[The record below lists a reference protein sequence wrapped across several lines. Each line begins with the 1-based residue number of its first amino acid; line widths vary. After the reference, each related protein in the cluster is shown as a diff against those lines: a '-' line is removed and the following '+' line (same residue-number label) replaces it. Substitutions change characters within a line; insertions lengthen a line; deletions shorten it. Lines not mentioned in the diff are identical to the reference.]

1 MANNTRQQT
10 INTFTGGLNTDLHP
24 LTTPNDVLT
33 DCVNGTVITYN
44 GNEFILQND
53 MGNYKLKKAILP
65 ADYIPVG
72 IKEYGNIIYI
82 VSYNPI
88 EKKCQIGSYPSPQTL
103 FGDDGKMSKDD
114 EYQGI
119 QINALSDN
127 WHWDTNSDDLS
138 IIYNP
143 DSQDDSV
150 LFTKYKPQQNLKVFF
165 PQSGELEDTY
175 LNPGDK
181 YWLYKEN
188 IVSDER
194 DIWKFQ
200 KISYCVLNESKEV
213 YELDSGEVEE
223 KSTEIIDDNL
233 MSYVTW
239 EIPGW
244 LGYKP
249 SLLEPTSFNI
259 YLTNINIPA
268 FLAEKSQKSTEL
280 EGKLNFNIQGQITI
294 DSNNYWNR
302 YFDNLKV
309 LFEYKINDGPWIY
322 NKWGA
327 DSNSDGHIFNEENKN
342 FLPDTDD
349 ATSTNY
355 GNKINVLTYNEYGSV
370 NIAKGD
376 KTVIIRATPYII
388 DQTGEH
394 GVVYDNLVVTYIINL
409 EDLYNVNDIKVFDT
423 YKYLVDTDEV
433 TINLT
438 IISPTSNLNQITCK
452 YKIYSINNNLSGV
465 SDISGYRDID
475 SLNMLGQNMFT
486 IDFYNSENENSIKGF
501 EKENIYILEL
511 AFFNVEDTECKNVL
525 FKTAQFLITSE
536 IINDFYSSTNK
547 FQDISLSEWTTRIK
561 NHTNVEKNIS
571 FKPENQVSTLY
582 SKYIRAYSSDAIFD
596 NTYYTQDSEQDSN
609 FIAELDTAESNV
621 VDTIIN
627 NKDMSLSAFYGCL
640 KSNLTNLKYEI
651 PTPSILGNQGIWEDA
666 TWDNQTFSTVTSI
679 NNGNNRE
686 KINPVTTH
694 ILKTKLEEN
703 LNNIDDSVTT
713 IYAKA
718 LLGSYISNLYSGK
731 EGTRWY
737 LYKNLT
743 WNFSQTGK
751 WNTAKIASASS
762 NYPKWTEQVTGK
774 DGKKTTRI
782 DTLYKQTLLGTGTPR
797 YAYQAYAISSS
808 KYHFGMIYNVRGSDK
823 FDYNTLNYIGNRE
836 NFSTSIRDSDGSTEK
851 FDKFIT
857 DNNSILTFTVVLPSS
872 GKPYSTG
879 RSYKRGWNFPDAGKR
894 CYGSQ
899 SYNSAGVAILCK
911 DGNTKSAA
919 VIKYF
924 QETYNDYF
932 KGRIGTTGDG
942 DLYTTW
948 LVSTDHSVSGEN
960 IIPNLIPNGASSQKM
975 NECVGALLFALGIH
989 LYGYINLVQKDKSYI
1004 SYSGSQIS
1012 SSSDRTF
1019 TIRYTRTDTLKSIIY
1034 KGIDIKNQSLSSLD
1048 NLFTSIGVEKEY
1060 YSVSNLNGNFSNVE
1074 ITTKTNAYSY
1084 IDNTSLDD
1092 FSVKFT
1098 TFTRILQNLLSTKI
1112 SEWTNSIN
1120 YSLDKVYSDFSSEN
1134 RISTTLNT
1142 IADLLI
1148 FEYKEGT
1155 GRFYYKGLPDV
1166 LIHPISAGRIQ
1177 GGCIRAINWSDII
1190 SWDNVYLILTPTQE
1204 FLESEGITYE

>member
-1 MANNTRQQT
+1 MANNTKQQT

-24 LTTPNDVLT
+24 LTTPNDVLS

-72 IKEYGNIIYI
+72 IKEYGNVIYI

-119 QINALSDN
+119 QINTLSDS

-150 LFTKYKPQQNLKVFF
+150 LFTKYKPQQNLKIFF
-165 PQSGELEDTY
+165 PQSGDLEDTY

-200 KISYCVLNESKEV
+200 KINYCVLNESKEV
-213 YELDSGEVEE
+213 YELNSGEVEE
-223 KSTEIIDDNL
+223 KTTNVIDDDL
-233 MSYVTW
+233 MPYVTW
-239 EIPGW
+239 EVPGW

-259 YLTNINIPA
+259 YLTNISIPA

-294 DSNNYWNR
+294 DSNPYWNR

-309 LFEYKINDGPWIY
+309 LFEYKVNDGPWIY
-322 NKWGA
+322 NKWGTNL
-327 DSNSDGHIFNEENKN
+327 NSDGHVFNEENKN
-342 FLPDTDD
+342 FLPETQD
-349 ATSTNY
+349 ATSINY

-370 NIAKGD
+370 NISKGD

-388 DQTGEH
+388 DENGEH
-394 GVVYDNLVVTYIINL
+394 GIVYDNLVVTYIINL
-409 EDLYNVNDIKVFDT
+409 EDLYNVNDIKVFET
-423 YKYLVDTDEV
+423 YKYIVDSDGV
-433 TINLT
+433 SVNLS

-452 YKIYSINNNLSGV
+452 YKIYSINDKFSGV
-465 SDISGYRDID
+465 TDISGYRDID

-486 IDFYNSENENSIKGF
+486 IDFYSSEVENSIEGF
-501 EKENIYILEL
+501 EKENVYILEI
-511 AFFNVEDTECKNVL
+511 AFFNIEDTVYENVL

-536 IINDFYSSTNK
+536 IMNDFYSGTNK
-547 FQDISLSEWTTRIK
+547 FQNISLAEWTSKIK
-561 NHTNVEKNIS
+561 NHTVVEKNIE
-571 FKPENQVSTLY
+571 FKPENQISTLY
-582 SKYIRAYSSDAIFD
+582 SKYIRAYSSDTIFE
-596 NTYYTQDSEQDSN
+596 NSYYTQDNPQDSN
-609 FIAELDTAESNV
+609 FIADLETPENEAADAILNY
-621 VDTIIN
+621 
-627 NKDMSLSAFYGCL
+627 KDMSLSAFYGCL

-651 PTPSILGNQGIWEDA
+651 PTPSILKNQGLWEDT
-666 TWDNQTFSTVTSI
+666 TWTNKTSSTVTSI
-679 NNGNNRE
+679 NNGSSKE
-686 KINPVTTH
+686 KINPTATYT
-694 ILKTKLEEN
+694 LKTKSDKTS
-703 LNNIDDSVTT
+703 NNVDDSVVT

-737 LYKNLT
+737 MYKNLT
-743 WNFSQTGK
+743 WNFSQTGE
-751 WNTAKIASASS
+751 WNIAKIASATN

-797 YAYQAYAISSS
+797 YAYQAYAIASS
-808 KYHFGMIYNVRGSDK
+808 KYHFGMIYNVRRSDK
-823 FDYNTLNYIGNRE
+823 FDYNTLNYIGSRE
-836 NFSTSIRDSDGSTEK
+836 NFSTLIRDSDGSTEK

-857 DNNSILTFTVVLPSS
+857 ENNSILTFTVVLPSS
-872 GKPYSTG
+872 GKPYSSG
-879 RSYKRGWNFPDAGKR
+879 RPYKRGWNFPDAGKR

-919 VIKYF
+919 VIKFF

-942 DLYTTW
+942 NLYTTW

-960 IIPNLIPNGASSQKM
+960 IIPNLIPNGVSSQKM

-989 LYGYINLVQKDKSYI
+989 LYGYLNLVQKDKSYI

-1012 SSSDRTF
+1012 SSSDRIF

-1034 KGIDIKNQSLSSLD
+1034 KGVDIKNQSLSSLD

-1098 TFTRILQNLLSTKI
+1098 TFTGILQNLLSTKI

-1120 YSLDKVYSDFSSEN
+1120 YSLDKVYSDFSSGN

-1166 LIHPISAGRIQ
+1166 LIHPISDGRIQ

-1190 SWDNVYLILTPTQE
+1190 SWDNLYLILTPTQE